1 MGGGEIY
8 QGRCKPP
15 HTSPES
21 LGMSPSQ
28 VIVLAMVVIA
38 IMLVLFMVAN
48 GAIKYAS
55 QKYLCTILFIV

>member
-55 QKYLCTILFIV
+55 